1 MPYNGAVSC
10 TQTRESSFKM
20 SSHPPVLSSHFTR
33 NGIANCC
40 VSLLCCVIVSK
51 LILLQFADASE
62 SCNPAGVASGILSAM
77 NAVWVSLGTLAVFLL
92 SKKAVVKT
100 IALLIMGL
108 YVFFSMLGLMSLFCG
123 HESYADVPMHI
134 ILVLMT
140 FAVVFIILHRK
151 NIVLAVVYAC
161 LLMLLLMV

>member
-1 MPYNGAVSC
+1 
-10 TQTRESSFKM
+10 
-20 SSHPPVLSSHFTR
+20 
-33 NGIANCC
+33 
-40 VSLLCCVIVSK
+40 
-51 LILLQFADASE
+51 
-62 SCNPAGVASGILSAM
+62 M

-108 YVFFSMLGLMSLFCG
+108 YVFFSMQGLRSLFCR

-161 LLMLLLMV
+161 LLMLLL

>member
-62 SCNPAGVASGILSAM
+62 SCNPAGVASGIQSAM
-77 NAVWVSLGTLAVFLL
+77 NAVWVSLVLSAVFLL
-92 SKKAVVKT
+92 SKKTVVKT

-108 YVFFSMLGLMSLFCG
+108 YVCFAMHGMRSVFCG
-123 HESYADVPMHI
+123 HESYADEPLKI
-134 ILVLMT
+134 IWLLML
-140 FAVVFIILHRK
+140 FAVVLIILHRK
-151 NIVLAVVYAC
+151 NIVLAVVYEWI
-161 LLMLLLMV
+161 LMLSLMV